1 MMKAARS
8 DRASAGS
15 VRSSR
20 RGGSRSPTVRAAAGR
35 AAPGV
40 AALLVCGLSL
50 GLLGLAGCPGSLE
63 NPEAFDDASTVCDAP
78 STILG
83 PRCATSNC
91 HDAEDPI
98 SNLDLTPDAGLVARL
113 SGVAGVDCA
122 GTLVDTSSPESSL
135 ILTKCQAEN
144 TCAARMPI
152 TGAKLTADE
161 EQCLLEWIS
170 SL

>member
-1 MMKAARS
+1 MVNAARTK
-8 DRASAGS
+8 RADVGNE
-15 VRSSR
+15 RIPR
-20 RGGSRSPTVRAAAGR
+20 RGWRGSALGMAASVSVTVAL
-35 AAPGV
+35 GV
-40 AALLVCGLSL
+40 VA
-50 GLLGLAGCPGSLE
+50 LAGCPGSLE

-78 STILG
+78 GTILG

-98 SNLDLTPDAGLVARL
+98 SNLDLTPDDGLAARL
-113 SGVAGVDCA
+113 VGVPGVDCA
-122 GTLVDTSSPESSL
+122 GTLVDTTSPETSL
-135 ILTKCQAEN
+135 LFTKCLAEN

-161 EQCLLEWIS
+161 EQCLLEWLS

>member
-1 MMKAARS
+1 MVNAART
-8 DRASAGS
+8 DRRSAGA
-15 VRSSR
+15 RPSR
-20 RGGSRSPTVRAAAGR
+20 AGAWRGTRLGAATLRAVGLGAVGLGAVGL
-35 AAPGV
+35 ALGV
-40 AALLVCGLSL
+40 V
-50 GLLGLAGCPGSLE
+50 GLAGCPGSLE
-63 NPEAFDDASTVCDAP
+63 NPEAFGDASTVCDAP
-78 STILG
+78 NTILG

-122 GTLVDTSSPESSL
+122 GTLLDTASPESSL
-135 ILTKCQAEN
+135 ILTKCQADN

>member
-1 MMKAARS
+1 MANAARTG
-8 DRASAGS
+8 DGSAGE
-15 VRSSR
+15 R
-20 RGGSRSPTVRAAAGR
+20 RSPRRAWRRSLLAASTLLSVGL
-35 AAPGV
+35 ALGV
-40 AALLVCGLSL
+40 VA
-50 GLLGLAGCPGSLE
+50 LAGCPGSLE
-63 NPEAFDDASTVCDAP
+63 NPEAFGDASTVCDAP
-78 STILG
+78 KTILG

-98 SNLDLTPDAGLVARL
+98 SNLDLTPDDGLVARL

-122 GTLVDTSSPESSL
+122 GTLLDTASPESSL
-135 ILTKCQAEN
+135 ILTKCQADN